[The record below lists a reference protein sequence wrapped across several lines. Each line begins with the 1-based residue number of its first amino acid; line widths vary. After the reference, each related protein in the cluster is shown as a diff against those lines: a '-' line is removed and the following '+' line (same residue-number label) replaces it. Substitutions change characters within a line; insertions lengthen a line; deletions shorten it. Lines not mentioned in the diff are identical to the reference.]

1 MNTTTLADSRV
12 TPPRLATGRAAV
24 ARLFALAVAGLTLC
38 FTSLFAEVID
48 DFEEKWRISWPD
60 KNYLRKDL
68 INGELKISGQLP
80 ASGDSVSV
88 DSPIYWLYSPPP
100 SDLEGR
106 TLEVRIDLVSAS
118 ADDVFLMLG
127 VGSPSGEYHL
137 SIDQDE
143 VSLAKQQYPLG
154 VASLFWVTA
163 PVTNR
168 NVTVVLAVTQMADS
182 VQLTTRVVDKGT
194 GTILFEKRFV
204 DGPGV
209 DVQVPTPP
217 PKGLTSLV
225 PDSGAP
231 IVGFDSAW
239 IGVWQ
244 WVARPPRPPLEVV
257 VDNLEYDV
265 YDSPALSVSTS
276 GQALVFSWPVSTTAF
291 ELESAP
297 SLSPEAVW
305 ETIPTTPIVN
315 GDRQTLTLDATTTAQ
330 FFRLKK
336 SP

>member
-12 TPPRLATGRAAV
+12 TPPRLATGCATV
-24 ARLFALAVAGLTLC
+24 ARLLALPVAGLALC

-48 DFEEKWRISWPD
+48 DFEGGVKFLDSWPD

-80 ASGDSVSV
+80 ASGDSG

-127 VGSPSGEYHL
+127 VGSPSGTYYL

-143 VSLAKQQYPLG
+143 VVLAKQQYPLG

-168 NVTVVLAVTQMADS
+168 NVTVVLA
-182 VQLTTRVVDKGT
+182 LTPMTDALLLTSRVVEKGT
-194 GTILFEKRFV
+194 GTILFERFFV

-209 DVQVPTPP
+209 DVQVPTPT
-217 PKGLTSLV
+217 PKGVTYLV

-231 IVGFDSAW
+231 IVGFDSTW

-244 WVARPPRPPLEVV
+244 FAKPPRPPLEVV

-265 YDSPALSVSTS
+265 YDSPALTVSSS
-276 GQALVFSWPVSTTAF
+276 GQVLVFSWPVSSTAF

-315 GDRQTLTLDATTTAQ
+315 GDRQTVTLDATATAQ
-330 FFRLKK
+330 FFRLKQ